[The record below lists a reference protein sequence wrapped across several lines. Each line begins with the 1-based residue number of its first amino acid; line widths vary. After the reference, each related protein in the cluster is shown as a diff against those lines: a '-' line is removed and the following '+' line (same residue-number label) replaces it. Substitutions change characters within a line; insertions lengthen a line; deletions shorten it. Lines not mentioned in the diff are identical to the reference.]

1 MGTLL
6 CWSCQSQLTI
16 AVSFWIFQMVSVEEC
31 SSFTQNL
38 MQVLCSTGSVIL
50 NVTATQYTRSLN
62 GVCRPHWLVQWS
74 CHCSRMCIPVHSP
87 QLSSYTHVTPTIL
100 VILTMA
106 GLFLDRP
113 RIRERETEH
122 IGGWWNISYLEF
134 LFPLHLSLTKSV
146 FCLILAYISWE
157 INMPPQWQER
167 GCRTKAAKSLG
178 KEQRT
183 C

>member
-1 MGTLL
+1 
-6 CWSCQSQLTI
+6 
-16 AVSFWIFQMVSVEEC
+16 
-31 SSFTQNL
+31 
-38 MQVLCSTGSVIL
+38 MQIHCSTHSLIL
-50 NVTATQYTRSLN
+50 NVIAPKYTCSLN
-62 GVCRPHWLVQWS
+62 DIYHPHWLVQWS
-74 CHCSRMCIPVHSP
+74 RHCSHMHIPVHSLWLP
-87 QLSSYTHVTPTIL
+87 GYIDVVQTFL